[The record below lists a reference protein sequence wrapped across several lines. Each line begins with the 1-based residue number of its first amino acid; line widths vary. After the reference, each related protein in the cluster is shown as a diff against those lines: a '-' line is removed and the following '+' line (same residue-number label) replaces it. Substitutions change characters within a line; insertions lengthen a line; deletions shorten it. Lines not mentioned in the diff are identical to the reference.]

1 LTQDTNW
8 NSQCTCF
15 SKDTDGTKIATT
27 QRDGNLYWL
36 SMLDYNTTKEDKID
50 TIAQLSIVE
59 KYTNVE
65 LWRCRFGHLG
75 MDGYK

>member
-1 LTQDTNW
+1 
-8 NSQCTCF
+8 
-15 SKDTDGTKIATT
+15 
-27 QRDGNLYWL
+27 
-36 SMLDYNTTKEDKID
+36 MLDYNTTKEDKID